1 MDEKMKKIFALLII
15 ATVLI
20 SIPLVAAA
28 NTKAPVSKIVFVH
41 RVGDFAKPDGV
52 GKPAKDVSE
61 GYELLGKNVKWAALG
76 LEYVINPTMGDAVIS
91 SEMINAITGA
101 AETWDAEV
109 EDTEVFDNT
118 VITDVGAQLDT
129 EMYDGVNEIIFG
141 GIDEPNAIAMCV
153 VWGRFVGP
161 PSQREIIE
169 FDIIFDCEDFQWG
182 IVTETNTEVMDIQN
196 IATHELGHALGLAD
210 LYADEWTEQTM
221 YGYATE
227 GETKKR
233 TLDFGDITGITAL
246 YGE

>member
-1 MDEKMKKIFALLII
+1 MKKLFALLII

-28 NTKAPVSKIVFVH
+28 NSKPPVSKIVFVH
-41 RVGDFAKPDGV
+41 KLGDFVKPDGV
-52 GKPAKDVSE
+52 GKPAKPSSD
-61 GYELLGKNVKWAALG
+61 GYELLGKNVKWAS
-76 LEYVINPTMGDAVIS
+76 LELTYVINPTIGDTVIS
-91 SEMINAITGA
+91 PEMVNAITVA

-109 EDTEVFDNT
+109 EDMELFDNT
-118 VITDVGAQLDT
+118 VITDVTANLDT
-129 EMYDGVNEIIFG
+129 DIYDGVNEIVFG
-141 GIDEPNAIAMCV
+141 GIEESSAIAMCV

-182 IVTETNTEVMDIQN
+182 VVTETNTEVMDVQN

-210 LYADEWTEQTM
+210 LYDSEWTEQTM
-221 YGYATE
+221 YGLATE
-227 GETKKR
+227 GETKKQ
-233 TLDFGDITGITAL
+233 TLELGDIAGITAL

>member
-1 MDEKMKKIFALLII
+1 MKKIFALLII
-15 ATVLI
+15 ATVLL

-28 NTKAPVSKIVFVH
+28 NSKPPVSKIVFVH
-41 RVGDFAKPDGV
+41 KVGDFVKPDGV
-52 GKPAKDVSE
+52 GKPAKSASE
-61 GYELLGKNVKWAALG
+61 GYDLLGKNVKWTALG

-91 SEMINAITGA
+91 PEMINAITYA
-101 AETWDAEV
+101 AETWDTEV
-109 EDTEVFDNT
+109 EVTELFDNT
-118 VITDVGAQLDT
+118 VITDVDAQLDT
-129 EMYDGVNEIIFG
+129 DIYDGVNEIVFG
-141 GIDEPNAIAMCV
+141 GIEESGAIAMCV

-182 IVTETNTEVMDIQN
+182 IVTPTNTEVMDLQN

-210 LYADEWTEQTM
+210 LYDNEWTEQTM

-227 GETKKR
+227 GETIKR
-233 TLDFGDITGITAL
+233 DLELGDIAGITAL